1 MDNAL
6 WTAATVVACIGLA
19 LCLYLMHGSQKGV
32 PGLRALDAGFQCPD
46 MRFHYNAEKLFED
59 FGRVG
64 EPGRVLLTR
73 FWRIDFGF
81 IACFLVAM
89 LAVDRNVAALVPIR
103 YGMHGAAALRA
114 LLDVAE
120 NVMLMSVC
128 RGYPQKRRIALANA
142 AGVVTAA
149 KWIAMGVWVVGL
161 FINLFSVSIR
171 L

>member
-1 MDNAL
+1 MDKAL
-6 WTAATVVACIGLA
+6 WTAAAAAACLGMA
-19 LCLYLMHGSQKGV
+19 LCLYLTRVSPKGV

-46 MRFHYNAEKLFED
+46 MRFHYNAEKLFQD

-64 EPGRVLLTR
+64 EPGRVLLMR
-73 FWRIDFGF
+73 FWRIDFCF

-89 LAVDRNVAALVPIR
+89 LAIDRNVAALVPVR

-128 RGYPQKRRIALANA
+128 RGYPQKRRTALASA
-142 AGVVTAA
+142 AGVVTGA